1 MSAVSPSVVV
11 PGNHDGVHL
20 GHRALLALARDHAS
34 AHGGRRVVALTF
46 SPHPLAHLRP
56 ERAPRAITSIARRVG
71 LLSGAGADEV
81 VVAPFDAAYAAQ
93 TAEAWARDRLIRDL
107 GAHAIVIGP
116 DYRFGKERL
125 GTPQLLSSL
134 GLEVLTAPPV
144 DLFGERVSST
154 RIRNALGA
162 GDVGLASELL
172 GRVHDL
178 TGEVVKGDQRGRTIG
193 FPTANLALPSEP
205 DACGIV
211 PRDGVYAVVGAVE
224 GESAPLL
231 GVANLGS
238 RPTFAAGRSIEA
250 HFLGIDRDLYGKRLR
265 LGFVERLRDEQKFD
279 GMTSLVAQIR
289 ADVGRAEAVL
299 QGADRTRWSWLS
311 SNVFP

>member
-1 MSAVSPSVVV
+1 MSAVSPSIVV

-20 GHRALLALARDHAS
+20 GHRALLSLARE
-34 AHGGRRVVALTF
+34 HGGGTRVVALTF

-81 VVAPFDAAYAAQ
+81 VVAHFDAAYAAQ

-107 GAHAIVIGP
+107 GARAIVIGP
-116 DYRFGKERL
+116 DYRFGKGRL
-125 GTPQLLSSL
+125 GTPELLSSL
-134 GLEVLTAPPV
+134 GLEVVTAPPV

-154 RIRNALGA
+154 RIRNALTA
-162 GDVGLASELL
+162 GDVGLASDLL
-172 GRVHDL
+172 GRLHDL

-193 FPTANLALPSEP
+193 FPTANLSLSEP
-205 DACGIV
+205 EASGVV
-211 PRDGVYAVVGAVE
+211 PKDGVYAVVGAIE
-224 GESAPLL
+224 GEPAPLL